1 MTDLDRLTQAI
12 ADGDLSRVSAAMVKS
27 ALGRHCFPLIHSVV
41 AMGSVDAA
49 LALKDALLP
58 GAHWSIEESD
68 DLGHCAAVMLNGW
81 HYGDN
86 ASPARAL
93 LLATLRA
100 YAATQEPTP

>member
-12 ADGDLSRVSAAMVKS
+12 ADGDLSRVSASMVKS

-58 GAHWSIEESD
+58 GVSWHLWQFPD
-68 DLGHCAAVMLNGW
+68 DAGCNIGLEDTSYAPT
-81 HYGDN
+81 
-86 ASPARAL
+86 PARAL

-100 YAATQEPTP
+100 YAATQKEPTP